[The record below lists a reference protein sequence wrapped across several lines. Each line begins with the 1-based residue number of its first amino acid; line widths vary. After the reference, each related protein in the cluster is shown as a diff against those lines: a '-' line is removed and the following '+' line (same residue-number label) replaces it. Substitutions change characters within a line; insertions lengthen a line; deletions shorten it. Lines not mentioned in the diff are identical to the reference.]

1 MLSSFP
7 NVLKT
12 FRHFNR
18 RVGIMSWITP
28 QKKYPLKVCYI
39 ISILLIETRSL
50 PSSLKPHPIY
60 LGLASPAIDVA
71 KNIICFVANLIF
83 ATHICCLSP
92 SVCGLLVRV
101 ASNDP
106 TQPNPTQ
113 TLPHIDDLGCP
124 LFYLYFWV
132 EFSWVHICCLSPSV
146 WWFSRVAIHDPIH
159 NPTKTY
165 HVLTV

>member
-1 MLSSFP
+1 MYIWMLSSFP

-28 QKKYPLKVCYI
+28 QKKYPIKVCYR

-92 SVCGLLVRV
+92 SFCGLLVRV
-101 ASNDP
+101 AINDP
-106 TQPNPTQ
+106 TQPNPNTA
-113 TLPHIDDLGCP
+113 TYWWFRLSFILFIFLG
-124 LFYLYFWV
+124 WV
-132 EFSWVHICCLSPSV
+132 QLSPHLLLISICLMV
-146 WWFSRVAIHDPIH
+146 Q
-159 NPTKTY
+159 
-165 HVLTV
+165 